1 MLDTIPRDNFRSTQ
15 SEIGKFEKILDDKE
29 LANDI
34 ERCVYNWTISYS
46 EENNITRR
54 WDNSIFRK
62 VYLNKCVSLCNNLDE
77 TSYVNNLNLL
87 GKVKSGEI
95 SAKDLVELGPTKIFP
110 ENWKYLIEKKNNA
123 LKSTMEA
130 PEATTDQFKCPRCKA
145 RECTYYQ
152 LQIRSS
158 DEPMT
163 TFLSCVKCKKK
174 WVIGG

>member
-1 MLDTIPRDNFRSTQ
+1 MADICPRDNFKSSTNEKGQ
-15 SEIGKFEKILDDKE
+15 FEKILDDKE
-29 LANDI
+29 LANEI
-34 ERCVYNWTISYS
+34 ERYVFNWTISYC

-54 WDNSIFRK
+54 WDNNLFKKI
-62 VYLNKCVSLCNNLDE
+62 YLNKCVSLCNNLDIN
-77 TSYVNNLNLL
+77 SFVGNKGLIQR
-87 GKVKSGEI
+87 VKDGEF
-95 SAKDLVELGPTKIFP
+95 SPKDLVELGPTKLFP
-110 ENWKYLIEKKNNA
+110 ENWEYLIEKKNNT
-123 LKSTMEA
+123 LKSSMEA